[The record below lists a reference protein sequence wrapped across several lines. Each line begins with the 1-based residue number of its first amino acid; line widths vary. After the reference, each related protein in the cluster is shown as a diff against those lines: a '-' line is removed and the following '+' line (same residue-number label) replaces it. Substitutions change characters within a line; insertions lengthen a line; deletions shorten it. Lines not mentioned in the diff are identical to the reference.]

1 MKSRTR
7 IIAEIGNTHEG
18 SLGLAKCFIQ
28 AAADC
33 GIDAVKFQTHI
44 FEAESLSDAPNPP
57 YFSDETRQ
65 EYFDR
70 VGFNP
75 ETWQKLKVYAEKEC
89 KVDFLSSPFSLEAVD
104 LLESIGVKAYKIASG
119 EVTNLPLLTKIAGTG
134 KSVLLS
140 SGMSSWSE
148 LDEAVET
155 LINSGCRDLVIL
167 QCTSEY
173 PCPPEATGLNVLSDL
188 KKRYDLPVGLSDHTV
203 GSAVSIAAVAMGA
216 SVIEKHFTLS
226 KQMYGPDAKFS
237 MTPPEFKMMVAGI
250 RDVEAAL
257 ATKIDKDQKAISLRV
272 MRDTFQKSIV
282 ANTEIAA
289 GTVIET
295 HHLVF
300 KKPGTGIPANRFKDL
315 IGKKAIKKI
324 QKNTMI
330 DWNMLS
336 SKKNG

>member
-1 MKSRTR
+1 MKSRTK

-18 SLGLAKCFIQ
+18 SLGLAKCFIK
-28 AAADC
+28 AAANC

-44 FEAESLSDAPNPP
+44 FEAESLPDAPNPP

-65 EYFDR
+65 EFFDR
-70 VGFNP
+70 VGFNQ
-75 ETWQKLKVYAEKEC
+75 ETWRKLKIYAEEQC

-104 LLESIGVKAYKIASG
+104 LLESIDVKAYKIASG
-119 EVTNLPLLTKIAGTG
+119 EVTNLPLLAKIAGTG

-148 LDEAVET
+148 LDEAIET
-155 LINSGCRDLVIL
+155 LTNSGCRDLVIL

-173 PCPPEATGLNVLSDL
+173 PCPPEASGLNVLLEL
-188 KKRYDLPVGLSDHTV
+188 KKRYDLPVGLSDHTI

-216 SVIEKHFTLS
+216 TVIEKHFTLS

-237 MTPPEFKMMVAGI
+237 MTPSEFKMMVEGI

-257 ATKIDKDQKAISLRV
+257 TMEIDKDQKATSLRA
-272 MRDTFQKSIV
+272 MRDTFQKSVV
-282 ANTEIAA
+282 AKLEIAA
-289 GTVIET
+289 GTTIEE
-295 HHLVF
+295 HHLAF

-315 IGKKAIKKI
+315 IGRKTIKNI
-324 QKNTMI
+324 QKNKMI
-330 DWNMLS
+330 DWDMLS

>member
-1 MKSRTR
+1 M
-7 IIAEIGNTHEG
+7 
-18 SLGLAKCFIQ
+18 GLAKCFIQ
-28 AAADC
+28 AAANC

-44 FEAESLSDAPNPP
+44 FEAESLPDAPNPP

-70 VGFNP
+70 VGFNQ
-75 ETWQKLKVYAEKEC
+75 ETWQKLKVYAEKQC

-104 LLESIGVKAYKIASG
+104 LLESIGVNAYKIASG
-119 EVTNLPLLTKIAGTG
+119 EVTNLPLLAKIAGTG

-155 LINSGCRDLVIL
+155 LTNFGCRDLVIL

-173 PCPPEATGLNVLSDL
+173 PCPPEAAGLNVMLEL
-188 KKRYDLPVGLSDHTV
+188 KKRYDLPVGLSDHTT

-226 KQMYGPDAKFS
+226 NQMYGPDAKFS
-237 MTPPEFKMMVAGI
+237 MTPSEFKMMVEGI

-257 ATKIDKDQKAISLRV
+257 AIEIDKDQKAASLRA
-272 MRDTFQKSIV
+272 MRDTFQKSVV
-282 ANTEIAA
+282 AKLEIEA
-289 GTVIET
+289 GTILEA
-295 HHLVF
+295 HHLAY
-300 KKPGTGIPANRFKDL
+300 KKPGTGIQANRFKDL
-315 IGKKAIKKI
+315 IGKKTIKKI
-324 QKNTMI
+324 QKNKMI

-336 SKKNG
+336 SKKN